1 MRLKVWYLLFKYNYK
16 SIDTVYN
23 KEIYEVL
30 YIVNWDNQ
38 NKDPWGG
45 KNNEPDFDDLIKKF
59 SSILGGKKSTSNGG
73 GSGGSGFKIPSTR
86 IFLYALFGFLIV
98 YASQSIYQLDASE
111 RAVILRLGEFYEE
124 QDEGLNFRLAGID
137 ERYIENVSL
146 TRRYTQTNSM
156 LTKDENIVDVTVSAQ
171 YRIANLKDFVL
182 NVKDP
187 EASLRQAIESALRHV
202 VGDNTLE
209 QTLTV
214 GRENIAQE
222 VQTRLQQILDIY
234 ATGLLVQQVNIEKT
248 DPPPAVKDSF
258 DDVVAAREDKERL
271 QNEAERY
278 ALTIVPEARGQAQ
291 ARIRNAEGY
300 LLEVV
305 ANAEGEVGRFTQLLE
320 EYQKA
325 PKVTRDRMYIDA
337 MQSVLSNTTKVMI
350 DIDSGNNLMLLPL
363 DKMMEQGNSLNSNQ
377 LRILRGDTDE

>member
-1 MRLKVWYLLFKYNYK
+1 M
-16 SIDTVYN
+16 
-23 KEIYEVL
+23 
-30 YIVNWDNQ
+30 NWDNN
-38 NKDPWGG
+38 NKDPWG
-45 KNNEPDFDDLIKKF
+45 NNNDAPDFDELMKKF
-59 SSILGGKKSTSNGG
+59 SSILGRKKPSSNGSDG
-73 GSGGSGFKIPSTR
+73 DGNKRGFKLSPTR
-86 IFLYALFGFLIV
+86 ILMYGLFAFLII

-187 EASLRQAIESALRHV
+187 EGSLRNAIESALRHV
-202 VGDNTLE
+202 VGDNTLDT
-209 QTLTV
+209 TLTV

-222 VQTRLQQILDIY
+222 VQTRLQAYLDIY
-234 ATGLLVQQVNIEKT
+234 QTGLIVQQVNIEKT
-248 DPPPAVKDSF
+248 DPPPAVKDAF

-278 ALTIVPEARGQAQ
+278 ALSIVPEARGQAQ
-291 ARIRNAEGY
+291 ARIRDAEAY
-300 LLEVV
+300 KLAVV
-305 ANAEGEVGRFTQLLE
+305 ANAEGEVDRFNKLLE
-320 EYQKA
+320 EYKKA
-325 PKVTRDRMYIDA
+325 PEVTRDRLYLDA
-337 MQSVLSNTTKVMI
+337 LQSVLSNSTKVMV
-350 DIDSGNNLMLLPL
+350 DVEGGNNLLYLPL
-363 DKMMEQGNSLNSNQ
+363 DKIMEENKKK
-377 LRILRGDTDE
+377 GDDNE

>member
-1 MRLKVWYLLFKYNYK
+1 M
-16 SIDTVYN
+16 
-23 KEIYEVL
+23 
-30 YIVNWDNQ
+30 NWENQ
-38 NKDPWGG
+38 NKDPWGN
-45 KNNEPDFDDLIKKF
+45 KNESPDFDDLMKKF
-59 SSILGGKKSTSNGG
+59 SSILGGKKSSNGSN
-73 GSGGSGFKIPSTR
+73 GSGGSDGGGFKIPTAR
-86 IFLYALFGFLIV
+86 MLTYALFGFSII
-98 YASQSIYQLDASE
+98 YAMQCIYQLDASE
-111 RAVILRLGEFYEE
+111 RAVILRFGEFYEE
-124 QDEGLNFRLAGID
+124 QSEGLNFRLAGID

-187 EASLRQAIESALRHV
+187 EGSLRLAIESALRHV

-222 VQTRLQQILDIY
+222 VQSRLQLILDGY
-234 ATGLLVQQVNIEKT
+234 ETGLAVQQVNIEKT
-248 DPPPAVKDSF
+248 DPPPAVKDAF

-278 ALTIVPEARGQAQ
+278 ALSIVPEARGQAQ
-291 ARIRNAEGY
+291 ARIKNAEGY
-300 LLEVV
+300 QLEVV

-320 EYQKA
+320 EYEKA
-325 PKVTRDRMYIDA
+325 PRVTRDRMYIDA
-337 MQSVLSNTTKVMI
+337 IQSVLSNTSKVMI
-350 DIDSGNNLMLLPL
+350 DVDSGNNLMLLPL
-363 DKMMEQGNSLNSNQ
+363 DKMMEESSKSLSIER
-377 LRILRGDTDE
+377 LRMNRGDDDE

>member
-1 MRLKVWYLLFKYNYK
+1 
-16 SIDTVYN
+16 
-23 KEIYEVL
+23 
-30 YIVNWDNQ
+30 VNWDNQ
-38 NKDPWGG
+38 DKDPWGG
-45 KNNEPDFDDLIKKF
+45 KNDAPDFDDLIKKF
-59 SSILGGKKSTSNGG
+59 SAFIGGKDNSSGKGSGTGSGNGG
-73 GSGGSGFKIPSTR
+73 GMKIPTIR
-86 IFLYALFGFLIV
+86 IFLYGFFAFLII
-98 YASQSIYQLDASE
+98 YGSQCIYQLDASE
-111 RAVILRLGEFYEE
+111 RAVILRFGKFYEE
-124 QDEGLNFRLAGID
+124 QQEGLNFRLAGID

-187 EASLRQAIESALRHV
+187 EGSLREAIESALRHV

-222 VQTRLQQILDIY
+222 VQGRLQQILNNY
-234 ATGLLVQQVNIEKT
+234 ATGLVVQQVNIEKT
-248 DPPPAVKDSF
+248 DPPAAVKDAF
-258 DDVVAAREDKERL
+258 DDVVAAREDKEKL

-350 DIDSGNNLMLLPL
+350 DVDNGNNLMLLPL
-363 DKMMEQGNSLNSNQ
+363 DKMMQNSSRPSSLND
-377 LRILRGDTDE
+377 ILNRKGDNNE

>member
-1 MRLKVWYLLFKYNYK
+1 
-16 SIDTVYN
+16 
-23 KEIYEVL
+23 
-30 YIVNWDNQ
+30 VNWDNQ
-38 NKDPWGG
+38 DKDPWGG
-45 KNNEPDFDDLIKKF
+45 KNDAPDFDDLIKKF
-59 SSILGGKKSTSNGG
+59 STFLGSKDSSNKKSSGG
-73 GSGGSGFKIPSTR
+73 GGMKIPTTR
-86 IFLYALFGFLIV
+86 IFLYGFFAFLII

-111 RAVILRLGEFYEE
+111 RAVILRFGKFYEE
-124 QDEGLNFRLAGID
+124 QQEGLNFRLAGID

-187 EASLRQAIESALRHV
+187 EGSLRQAIESALRHV

-222 VQTRLQQILDIY
+222 VQGRLQQILDIY
-234 ATGLLVQQVNIEKT
+234 QTGLIVQQVNIEKT
-248 DPPPAVKDSF
+248 DPPAAVKDAF

-300 LLEVV
+300 LLEVI

-320 EYQKA
+320 EYEKA

-350 DIDSGNNLMLLPL
+350 DVDNGNNLMLLPL
-363 DKMMEQGNSLNSNQ
+363 DQMMQNSSRSSSLND
-377 LRILRGDTDE
+377 ILKRQGDDNE

>member
-1 MRLKVWYLLFKYNYK
+1 M
-16 SIDTVYN
+16 
-23 KEIYEVL
+23 
-30 YIVNWDNQ
+30 NWDNQ
-38 NKDPWGG
+38 DKDPWGG
-45 KNNEPDFDDLIKKF
+45 KNDAPDFDDLIKKF
-59 SSILGGKKSTSNGG
+59 STFLGGKDSSNKKSSGG
-73 GSGGSGFKIPSTR
+73 GGGMKIPTTR
-86 IFLYALFGFLIV
+86 IFLYGFFAFLII

-111 RAVILRLGEFYEE
+111 RAVILRFGKFYEE
-124 QDEGLNFRLAGID
+124 QQEGLNFRLAGID

-187 EASLRQAIESALRHV
+187 EGSLRQAIESALRHV

-222 VQTRLQQILDIY
+222 VQGRLQQILDIY
-234 ATGLLVQQVNIEKT
+234 QTGLIVQQVNIEKT
-248 DPPPAVKDSF
+248 DPPAAVKDAF

-300 LLEVV
+300 LLEVI

-320 EYQKA
+320 EYEKA

-337 MQSVLSNTTKVMI
+337 MQSGLSNTTKVMI
-350 DIDSGNNLMLLPL
+350 DVDNGNNLMLLPL
-363 DKMMEQGNSLNSNQ
+363 DQMMQNSSRSSSLND
-377 LRILRGDTDE
+377 ILKRQGDDNE

>member
-1 MRLKVWYLLFKYNYK
+1 
-16 SIDTVYN
+16 
-23 KEIYEVL
+23 
-30 YIVNWDNQ
+30 VNWDNQ
-38 NKDPWGG
+38 DKNPWGG
-45 KNNEPDFDDLIKKF
+45 KNDAPDFDDLVKKF
-59 SSILGGKKSTSNGG
+59 SAILGGKKQSSN
-73 GSGGSGFKIPSTR
+73 GSGGGNTGGGFKMPTSR
-86 IFLYALFGFLIV
+86 LFMYALFGFLIV
-98 YASQSIYQLDASE
+98 YASQCIYQLDASE
-111 RAVILRLGEFYEE
+111 RAVILRLGKFYEE
-124 QDEGLNFRLAGID
+124 QGEGLNFRLAGID
-137 ERYIENVSL
+137 DRYIENVTL

-187 EASLRQAIESALRHV
+187 ETSLRQGIESALRHV

-222 VQTRLQQILDIY
+222 VQIRLQQILDAY
-234 ATGLLVQQVNIEKT
+234 ATGLIVQQVNIEKT
-248 DPPPAVKDSF
+248 DPPAAVKDAF

-278 ALTIVPEARGQAQ
+278 ALSIVPEARGQAQ
-291 ARIRNAEGY
+291 ARIREAEGY
-300 LLEVV
+300 KLEVV
-305 ANAEGEVGRFTQLLE
+305 ANAQGEVGRFVQLLE

-337 MQSVLSNTTKVMI
+337 IQNVLSSTTKIMI

-363 DKMMEQGNSLNSNQ
+363 DKMMDQGNKIDLSQFRLNQ
-377 LRILRGDTDE
+377 GDSDE